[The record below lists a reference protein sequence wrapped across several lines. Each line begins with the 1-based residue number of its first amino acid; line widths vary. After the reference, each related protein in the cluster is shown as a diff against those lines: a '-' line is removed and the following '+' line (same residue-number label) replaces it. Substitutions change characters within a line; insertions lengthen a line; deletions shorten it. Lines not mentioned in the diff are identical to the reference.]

1 MKFWNRGPTV
11 SLGTKRFLHFGKRAL
26 RITPQQARAHMHV
39 LGKTGSGKSY
49 FLAGLFLAFHEAGMP
64 VTLID
69 PHGDLA
75 ELVLSQLAAAGAF
88 GDAGVFERLVYLDLP
103 AAAAAGRY

>member
-1 MKFWNRGPTV
+1 MRLWDRGPTIP
-11 SLGTKRFLHFGKRAL
+11 LGTQRCLFFLRRMF
-26 RITPQQARAHMHV
+26 RITAQQARAHMHV

-75 ELVLSQLAAAGAF
+75 ELVLSQLAG
-88 GDAGVFERLVYLDLP
+88 AGVFSDPAVYERLIYLDLP
-103 AAAAAGRY
+103 SAA

>member
-1 MKFWNRGPTV
+1 MKLWDRGPTIP
-11 SLGTKRFLHFGKRAL
+11 LGSSRFLYLIKRTL

-49 FLAGLFLAFHEAGMP
+49 FLAGLFLAMYEAGMP
-64 VTLID
+64 ATLID

-75 ELVLSQLAAAGAF
+75 ELVLAHLLQR
-88 GDAGVFERLVYLDLP
+88 GVFADPASYDRLLYLDIP
-103 AAAAAGRY
+103 AAAR

>member
-1 MKFWNRGPTV
+1 MTFWDRGPTI
-11 SLGTKRFLHFGKRAL
+11 SLGTKRFLHFGRRPL

-39 LGKTGSGKSY
+39 LAKTGSGKSY

-75 ELVLSQLAAAGAF
+75 ELVLAHLADSGEFSDPA
-88 GDAGVFERLVYLDLP
+88 VYERLVYLDLP
-103 AAAAAGRY
+103 QAAA

>member
-1 MKFWNRGPTV
+1 MRFWDSGPTIA
-11 SLGTKRFLHFGKRAL
+11 LGTKRFLYFGKRAL
-26 RITPQQARAHMHV
+26 RITPKQARAHMHV

-75 ELVLSQLAAAGAF
+75 ELVLSQLAG
-88 GDAGVFERLVYLDLP
+88 AGVFSDPAVYERLVYLDLP
-103 AAAAAGRY
+103 QAAAAGL